1 MLQHKYPTHAKC
13 CGRLA
18 VYERIIPT
26 IQAQNIPEDS
36 IAIRVIR
43 KIHTEPAY
51 AAGTVGVAMFAA
63 AIIEEMTKDD

>member
-1 MLQHKYPTHAKC
+1 MLYKCPTHAKC
-13 CGRLA
+13 RGRLA

-36 IAIRVIR
+36 IATRVIR
-43 KIHTEPAY
+43 KIRTKPAY
-51 AAGTVGVAMFAA
+51 AAGTVGAAMLAA